1 MKTYTAYTMLNGE
14 LAEIHSNG
22 ASAYQVALANGF
34 EGTEEEW
41 LASLKGDKGEDGV
54 TAIND
59 ETASA
64 ETTYSSNKI
73 NEKISALE
81 ESLSGVVKRAIV
93 EALPQDSI
101 ATDTIYMVLKEN
113 GTENNIYDEYM
124 YINSKWELIGST
136 SVDLSD
142 YYNKDEI
149 NEQILDI
156 NKSFYGIANKIVVNE
171 LPTENIATDVV
182 YFTDNLNDL
191 NAYMYINNQWEVVK
205 TYSDT
210 TEKSHYNG
218 FCYDY
223 SGEGALSYNIPTTKS
238 SYYVG
243 LIDNRSEWYATT
255 YSSEKI
261 EARLSEVE
269 EKIPTTDTIVT
280 EVMNKL
286 TNLEEGEY

>member
-124 YINSKWELIGST
+124 YINDKWELIGST

-149 NEQILDI
+149 DEQVLDI
-156 NKSFYGIANKIVVNE
+156 YKIATKKQVDE
-171 LPTENIATDVV
+171 LPTTNISKEIAYIVYPDV
-182 YFTDNLNDL
+182 
-191 NAYMYINNQWEVVK
+191 YMYINNKWK
-205 TYSDT
+205 IIFTYDNNT
-210 TEKSHYNG
+210 MQNG
-218 FCYDY
+218 LLYDATDDSLFY
-223 SGEGALSYNIPTTKS
+223 EYGNGRSALIARLNNQYRDA
-238 SYYVG
+238 YY
-243 LIDNRSEWYATT
+243 T
-255 YSSEKI
+255 YSSSKI